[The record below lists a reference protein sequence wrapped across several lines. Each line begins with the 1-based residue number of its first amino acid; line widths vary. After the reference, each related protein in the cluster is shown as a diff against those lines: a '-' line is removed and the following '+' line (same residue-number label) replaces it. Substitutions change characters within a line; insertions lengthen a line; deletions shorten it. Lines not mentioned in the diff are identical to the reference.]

1 MNAKVKPIK
10 NRRPMITKRLA
21 ARIAAWD
28 EMRAEGGDDKNKKVK
43 NGFGKL
49 DSFRRPGSQ
58 KK

>member
-1 MNAKVKPIK
+1 MK
-10 NRRPMITKRLA
+10 NNLKARLKA
-21 ARIAAWD
+21 FD

>member
-1 MNAKVKPIK
+1 MK
-10 NRRPMITKRLA
+10 NNLKARLKA
-21 ARIAAWD
+21 FD
-28 EMRAEGGDDKNKKVK
+28 EMQAEGGDDKNKKVK